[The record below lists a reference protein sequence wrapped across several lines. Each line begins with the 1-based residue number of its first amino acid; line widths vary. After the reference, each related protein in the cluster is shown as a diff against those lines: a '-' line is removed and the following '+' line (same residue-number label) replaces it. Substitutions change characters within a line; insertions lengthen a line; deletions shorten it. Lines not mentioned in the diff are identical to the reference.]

1 MEFGIS
7 FFHLRESRPSAVKF
21 FDLHPVCNDSPVG
34 CSDQVGERDGL
45 HVFIELV
52 GFAAG
57 MDDFQFIELEC
68 LHVCPHGFRDPGS
81 IVELAFESDA
91 PAILEKEQ
99 IEFGVALR

>member
-1 MEFGIS
+1 VNPV
-7 FFHLRESRPSAVKF
+7 HLRLNSSIFIQSATIRRAAA
-21 FDLHPVCNDSPVG
+21 L
-34 CSDQVGERDGL
+34 DQVGERDGL
-45 HVFIELV
+45 DVFIQLV

-57 MDDFQFIELEC
+57 VDDFEFIELEG
-68 LHVCPHGFRDPGS
+68 LHGCAHGFRDPGS